1 MNQGVKMLLDEIQ
14 EAKEKYLSG
23 VKPKYIELYG
33 ELEPDLLFIDKSL
46 IDDEIKKLINVE
58 IILVSEVDHI
68 AWHKKKHLDDQIN
81 YGQDGSKD
89 FFLGFSEDGE
99 SQRDW
104 RNYLFSDV
112 FCDFEIKAYIEQS
125 K

>member
-1 MNQGVKMLLDEIQ
+1 MLLDEIQ
-14 EAKEKYLSG
+14 EAKEKYLSCL
-23 VKPKYIELYG
+23 KPKYIELYG
-33 ELEPDLLFIDKSL
+33 ELEPDILFIGKSL
-46 IDDEIKKLINVE
+46 LEHGLNEIKENINAE
-58 IILVSEVDHI
+58 IIFVDEYGHI

-99 SQRDW
+99 SQSNW